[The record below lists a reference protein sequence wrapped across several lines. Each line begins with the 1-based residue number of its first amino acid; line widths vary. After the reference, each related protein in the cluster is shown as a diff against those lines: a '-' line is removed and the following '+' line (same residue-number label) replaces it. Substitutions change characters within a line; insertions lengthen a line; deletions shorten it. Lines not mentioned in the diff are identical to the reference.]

1 MLQRLKAKLNDD
13 IHFKE
18 ILTGSAVTFILKI
31 SGMVLGYV
39 VVLIISKQYGAEG
52 IGVYNLTFS
61 IMTFVAMIASMGIN
75 VSILRYVA
83 EFNKIGEEYKL
94 TLLFRY
100 ALEIVVPLSLLLS
113 VILYFFAE
121 LIALNIFHNQIYKN
135 ALEIAVFAIPFM
147 AVQLISVE
155 YIRGLKKLKISE
167 ILRSVSR
174 PVVNIILLLIFTLFV
189 TDLLLPLYTLG
200 IGIAISAIIAVYYIL
215 KNNKFRVAE
224 KMNLSRS
231 HLLATSLPMMITSL
245 SSVIMANISFFFLE
259 VFTTTQEV
267 GVFSVA
273 FKISVLISLVLFAV
287 NTISGP
293 KFSELFWAKKYAEL
307 QHTLHHS
314 SRLIF
319 FASFSVS
326 MMFFFFSET
335 ILGFFGEEFIVGK
348 TAFLY
353 LIIGQLIYGFSGSAS
368 IFLNMVGKQNIL
380 RNATVF
386 VMVLDLVLK
395 YLLIPPYGINGAAIA
410 SIISAIII
418 NLYMVTYTYKK
429 LNFVLIYPAFLKRKI

>member
-1 MLQRLKAKLNDD
+1 
-13 IHFKE
+13 
-18 ILTGSAVTFILKI
+18 
-31 SGMVLGYV
+31 
-39 VVLIISKQYGAEG
+39 
-52 IGVYNLTFS
+52 
-61 IMTFVAMIASMGIN
+61 
-75 VSILRYVA
+75 
-83 EFNKIGEEYKL
+83 
-94 TLLFRY
+94 
-100 ALEIVVPLSLLLS
+100 
-113 VILYFFAE
+113 
-121 LIALNIFHNQIYKN
+121 
-135 ALEIAVFAIPFM
+135 
-147 AVQLISVE
+147 
-155 YIRGLKKLKISE
+155 
-167 ILRSVSR
+167 
-174 PVVNIILLLIFTLFV
+174 
-189 TDLLLPLYTLG
+189 
-200 IGIAISAIIAVYYIL
+200 
-215 KNNKFRVAE
+215 
-224 KMNLSRS
+224 
-231 HLLATSLPMMITSL
+231 MMITSL